1 MKYTCSKCNKVFARN
16 YHLLRHIR
24 TAFNS
29 TTTVCSKCNKVFSR
43 NDNLQRHETTCVV
56 SPPLPKRAK
65 REDATPS
72 HPFISEDPIGLPDR
86 FPFPDALSTDLLEVV
101 RNNWSS
107 IRTRVSRGP
116 LQTRVNY
123 RLTRLDTTDLHPP
136 LYRMFQEQTNAF
148 KINLSYGFVLKNK
161 NTGQYKYYHLSANC
175 CGRYFDEPRLITNRG
190 HFDEFLERIK
200 QNDILQWA
208 LSQIPESAWVCE
220 LVTNVTFFI
229 NKIINHPIG
238 CVAMTPLPTYIKKN
252 KSIIGLERE
261 PIKGKRYNDNL
272 CLFRCLALHRGGE
285 VRHLESAVTKLYETY
300 NQDHVP
306 IERFVGITLEDLYRI
321 ETTFQTN
328 VCVYKLV
335 ESDDDDDDGK
345 KIAELVRRSLCH
357 YSDTMYLNLHE
368 THFSYIQNIQMYCH
382 SYKCR
387 KCGEICGKTHVG

>member
-24 TAFNS
+24 TACNS
-29 TTTVCSKCNKVFSR
+29 TTTVCSKCNKMFSR

-72 HPFISEDPIGLPDR
+72 HPFISEDPIGPPER
-86 FPFPDALSTDLLEVV
+86 FPFPDALSTDLLQVV

-123 RLTRLDTTDLHPP
+123 RLTSLDTTDLHPP

-161 NTGQYKYYHLSANC
+161 NTGQYKYYHSSANC

-190 HFDEFLERIK
+190 DFDEFLERIK

-208 LSQIPESAWVCE
+208 LSQRP
-220 LVTNVTFFI
+220 
-229 NKIINHPIG
+229 
-238 CVAMTPLPTYIKKN
+238 
-252 KSIIGLERE
+252 
-261 PIKGKRYNDNL
+261 D
-272 CLFRCLALHRGGE
+272 
-285 VRHLESAVTKLYETY
+285 
-300 NQDHVP
+300 
-306 IERFVGITLEDLYRI
+306 
-321 ETTFQTN
+321 
-328 VCVYKLV
+328 
-335 ESDDDDDDGK
+335 
-345 KIAELVRRSLCH
+345 
-357 YSDTMYLNLHE
+357 
-368 THFSYIQNIQMYCH
+368 
-382 SYKCR
+382 
-387 KCGEICGKTHVG
+387 